1 MTGSGLF
8 AQFPD
13 SGYVRARRKEGAMA
27 RQFRATAENVWDYW
41 RLFVNRRAYVVQSPR
56 PHPDSGRHFYFR
68 PKARR
73 DGAPMS
79 LMEGIVRRHLEGR
92 ITIGLYAIN
101 PETQRSK
108 WIAIDGD
115 YAKAFKHL
123 CELQWEL
130 QKVNVEAALEMS
142 RRGAHLWI
150 LAERPLLARECRLW
164 IMGVAQK
171 LGIPVKGSGTPEG
184 IEIFPKHDELKEGDF
199 GNAIRG
205 PLGIHRAAGARY
217 WFCGADHNL
226 DQQLA
231 YLKRLAK
238 LSEDHLRSLVG
249 KASQSAAPPQ
259 SAPEHKRERHLSSS
273 RVYFRILDH
282 VEVRRRVGRNWIAR
296 CPSCAAAGRDTS
308 KDNLAISVDEP
319 QKYIC
324 WAGCTRE
331 MIRTALGA
339 PAPRT
344 TLAGVR
350 A

>member
-1 MTGSGLF
+1 MTRSGLF
-8 AQFPD
+8 VQFPNRIMEEQ
-13 SGYVRARRKEGAMA
+13 GERKGA
-27 RQFRATAENVWDYW
+27 RQLQATAENARDYW
-41 RLFVNRRAYVVQSPR
+41 RLFVNRRAYIVQSPR
-56 PHPDSGRHFYFR
+56 PHPKSGRHYYFR
-68 PKARR
+68 PNTGS
-73 DGAPMS
+73 DGG
-79 LMEGIVRRHLEGR
+79 LTEGIVRQHLEGR
-92 ITIGLYAIN
+92 LTIGLYAMN
-101 PETQRSK
+101 PKTQRSK

-115 YAKAFKHL
+115 YRDALKHL

-130 QKVNVEAALEMS
+130 QTANVEAALEMS

-164 IMGVAQK
+164 ITRVAQK
-171 LGIPVKGSGTPEG
+171 LGIPVKGSETPEG
-184 IEIFPKHDELKEGDF
+184 IELFPKHDELKEADF

-205 PLGIHRAAGARY
+205 PLGIHRAIGARY
-217 WFCGADHNL
+217 WFYGADYSL
-226 DQQLA
+226 DKQLT

-249 KASQSAAPPQ
+249 KASQSAVTPK
-259 SAPEHKRERHLSSS
+259 PEPKREWHS
-273 RVYFRILDH
+273 RRSRDFRILDH

-324 WAGCTRE
+324 WAGCTRD
-331 MIRTALGA
+331 MIRAALGV

-344 TLAGVR
+344 ALAEVR

>member
-1 MTGSGLF
+1 M
-8 AQFPD
+8 
-13 SGYVRARRKEGAMA
+13 ARRY
-27 RQFRATAENVWDYW
+27 QATAENVQDYW

-56 PHPDSGRHFYFR
+56 PHPESGRHYYFR
-68 PKARR
+68 PKAGK
-73 DGAPMS
+73 DGAPLS
-79 LMEGIVRRHLEGR
+79 LTEAIIRQHLEGR
-92 ITIGLYAIN
+92 LTVGLYAMN

-115 YAKAFKHL
+115 YADALKHL

-130 QKVNVEAALEMS
+130 QTANVEAALEMS

-164 IMGVAQK
+164 ITGVAVK

-205 PLGIHRAAGARY
+205 PLGIHRAIGARY
-217 WFCGADHNL
+217 WFYGADYSL
-226 DQQLA
+226 DEQLA
-231 YLKRLAK
+231 YLKRVTK
-238 LSEDHLRSLVG
+238 LSEDHLRSLLG
-249 KASQSAAPPQ
+249 KVPECAGSPR
-259 SAPEHKRERHLSSS
+259 SAPEQKRDWRHPSS
-273 RVYFRILDH
+273 RIQFRILDH
-282 VEVRRRVGRNWIAR
+282 VEVRRKVGRNWIAR
-296 CPSCAAAGRDTS
+296 CPSCASAGRDTS

-331 MIRTALGA
+331 MIRAALGV
-339 PAPRT
+339 PVPTRSM
-344 TLAGVR
+344 AGVR